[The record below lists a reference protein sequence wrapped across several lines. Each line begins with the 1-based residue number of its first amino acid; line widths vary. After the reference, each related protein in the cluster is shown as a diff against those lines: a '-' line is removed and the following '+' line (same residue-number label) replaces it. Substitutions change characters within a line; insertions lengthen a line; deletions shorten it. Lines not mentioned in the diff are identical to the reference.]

1 MVLSDYSRVQH
12 GTAFI
17 NKALLKIN
25 ESIMILKKKE
35 SQDYLLQIQLLMEN
49 EVNFAGM
56 QGLFTMIS
64 SRQSLLQKLNYTLSL
79 QKEAYDPC

>member
-1 MVLSDYSRVQH
+1 MILSDYWRVQH

-17 NKALLKIN
+17 NKAMLKIN
-25 ESIMILKKKE
+25 ESIMIPKEKE

-56 QGLFTMIS
+56 RGLFTMIS

-79 QKEAYDPC
+79 QKEAYDRC